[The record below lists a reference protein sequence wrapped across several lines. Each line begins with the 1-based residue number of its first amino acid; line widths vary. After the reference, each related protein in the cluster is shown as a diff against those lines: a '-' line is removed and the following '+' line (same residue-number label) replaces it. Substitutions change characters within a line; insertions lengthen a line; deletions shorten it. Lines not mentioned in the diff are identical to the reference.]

1 MQKIDNNDELTPA
14 QQSICERAHLIFQ
27 GDTNKVATAIGALRE
42 TVDAY
47 TKSKNIALPQQN
59 RFITSQSSSRK
70 DKGTKYT
77 SMKNYNQKWLQ
88 RIQNKVIHPTFL
100 PCDHDDPCNDNT
112 CSCIQNGFF
121 CTKSCGWGAKSPNFF
136 RGCECKAGQCR
147 LNSCP
152 CYASKRECDPDLCRS
167 CGACSDPPGAA
178 ATGDGQRCRNDNIS
192 MRRKAHILVAQSE
205 VMKDDEKDAKEGED
219 AMWGI
224 YTKLAL
230 KKGDFITEYVG
241 EVISQEEAERR
252 GVIYD
257 KLEAS
262 YLFNLSS
269 DQVIDAGR
277 KGNKARYANHSDKPN
292 MEIKMLRVNGDM
304 RIGLFAK
311 HDIDAQSELLFNY
324 RYMEKMDNDLIYKP
338 DHSVKFDWM

>member
-1 MQKIDNNDELTPA
+1 MQHHKILKEGNQKYDNNHKLTPA
-14 QQSICERAHLIFQ
+14 QRSICERAQLIFQ
-27 GDTNKVATAIGALRE
+27 GDTDKVATAIGAPRE

-47 TKSKNIALPQQN
+47 AKSKNIALPQQN

-112 CSCIQNGFF
+112 CS
-121 CTKSCGWGAKSPNFF
+121 
-136 RGCECKAGQCR
+136 ECKAGQCR

-178 ATGDGQRCRNDNIS
+178 ATGHGQRCRNDNIS

-292 MEIKMLRVNGDM
+292 IEIKMLRVNGDM

-324 RYMEKMDNDLIYKP
+324 RYNEKMENDLIYKP